1 MRYFTEIVLIIIKVA
16 VGQVIIIDF
25 RRIFNRAIAFLQ
37 LLMIGLDWQSL
48 DLFPLYLDNNDGN
61 DCQQDSCNQ
70 RDNYKQDI
78 IKLRFFIFLGINDSG
93 SRRSRYFV
101 RETDYFCLNAY
112 DRDSYI

>member
-1 MRYFTEIVLIIIKVA
+1 MFHLLCSIILFQILIFVNSMRYFTEIVLIIIKVA

-61 DCQQDSCNQ
+61 DC
-70 RDNYKQDI
+70 
-78 IKLRFFIFLGINDSG
+78 
-93 SRRSRYFV
+93 
-101 RETDYFCLNAY
+101 
-112 DRDSYI
+112 